1 MGVVEFL
8 TAGQVNATPHRVV
21 VGNAESIS
29 EPLFFRPAHDTNVAP
44 TESGEVALA
53 GDHLCRRFKVTYLN
67 LKNG

>member
-29 EPLFFRPAHDTNVAP
+29 EPLFFHPVHDTNVG
-44 TESGEVALA
+44 T
-53 GDHLCRRFKVTYLN
+53 T
-67 LKNG
+67 